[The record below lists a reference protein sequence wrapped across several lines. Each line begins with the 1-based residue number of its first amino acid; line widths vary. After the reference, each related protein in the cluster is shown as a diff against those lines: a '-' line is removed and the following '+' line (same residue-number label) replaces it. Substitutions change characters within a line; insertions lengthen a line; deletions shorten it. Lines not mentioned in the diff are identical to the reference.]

1 VTRIIVKG
9 RPLAITTAM
18 SADEIKSLA
27 RHGTPKTATG
37 LTDSSHSSSSSSSA
51 ERYRLDEFDTAP
63 ILLYKYRGGLC
74 TTSQKDL
81 CAALD
86 KDEHLRC
93 TRKPVPR
100 YCSYLDIKRHDMY
113 LPEEKEQY
121 ASFPNYDA
129 SLAAVKIPMTA
140 YLSRIFMGTY
150 DNLYIVSPENA
161 QNSSSPTDSMKSS
174 TASL

>member
-1 VTRIIVKG
+1 
-9 RPLAITTAM
+9 M
-18 SADEIKSLA
+18 SADEIKSLP
-27 RHGTPKTATG
+27 RQGTPKTATG
-37 LTDSSHSSSSSSSA
+37 LTDSSHSSGSSSSA
-51 ERYRLDEFDTAP
+51 ERYQLDEFDTTP

-100 YCSYLDIKRHDMY
+100 YCSYLDIKRHDLF
-113 LPEEKEQY
+113 LPEEKAEY
-121 ASFPNYDA
+121 ASKPNYDS
-129 SLAAVKIPMTA
+129 SLAAIKIPMGP
-140 YLSRIFMGTY
+140 YFGRIFMGTY
-150 DNLYIVSPENA
+150 DNLYIVSPECA
-161 QNSSSPTDSMKSS
+161 TSGSPTDSMKSS